1 MSARTP
7 VALALLLAAGA
18 AAADDVPPDA
28 AFLEYLGSWE
38 GSDED
43 WLMIRR
49 SLRADDDDN
58 ERSDPVPDGDE
69 SQEHN
74 DEN

>member
-1 MSARTP
+1 MSARKP
-7 VALALLLAAGA
+7 VALALLLAAGIV
-18 AAADDVPPDA
+18 AADDVPPDA

-38 GSDED
+38 DTDED

-49 SLRADDDDN
+49 GIRADDN
-58 ERSDPVPDGDE
+58 ERSDPVPGGDE